1 MNSVLS
7 FLSSAL
13 FSNILAILGLLIALL
28 PQKNTVSIDNSTNY
42 YFQTTSSKSRNSQ
55 NFEIVLVAIVLLVT
69 YILYSFIQPYFP
81 EILLVLSVAIII
93 KYRWLKIAYK
103 NQMIIPA
110 MLVII
115 ATALNHFLP
124 KEILDYWNQAYKL
137 DLNQLGT
144 LSQVTNQVTTPIVEV
159 KNLILSFSTNPL
171 SVAIF
176 ANMFFVFLT
185 TTSMI
190 EDLFKP
196 KRKIK
201 VTKRSSVVW
210 TLIFFAIIIS
220 FMFYTSPESPA
231 RIVVEKVAYFLS
243 N

>member
-159 KNLILSFSTNPL
+159 QILYQSQFLQICFLSF
-171 SVAIF
+171 
-176 ANMFFVFLT
+176 
-185 TTSMI
+185 
-190 EDLFKP
+190 
-196 KRKIK
+196 
-201 VTKRSSVVW
+201 
-210 TLIFFAIIIS
+210 
-220 FMFYTSPESPA
+220 
-231 RIVVEKVAYFLS
+231 
-243 N
+243 